1 MLDKMWAVAAKD
13 LRQFSRDRAALVM
26 MFAVPLL
33 LMAILGSAFANLGD
47 GGSSDPTV
55 LPVVD
60 HDGGPEAR
68 ALIDG
73 LRQTPSLTVQMTTD
87 ENAAEQAV
95 RDGSQVGLLIIPAG
109 FSTAVEGSQ
118 PVAKVTY
125 YRVANNGSRGAQAAR
140 DRVEAVV
147 QRLAFARV
155 TAEAVSRAQIQA
167 GGKADPAIVGQLVA
181 RASRQLDQSPP
192 VAIQMVSATGGSA
205 NPQDN
210 AVPGYALM
218 FALFGLMGGAGS
230 ILEEKDA
237 GTIKRLLIAPLSTA
251 ALLGGKLLAQFIQ
264 SLVQLT
270 VLFGLGALLFK
281 IDLGA
286 SLLAL
291 ALVIVGTSFA
301 ATGLGMVLVSFVK
314 SQRQV
319 RPVTMLIVLSFSALG
334 GSWWPISTEPAWMQS
349 VGLVTLNAWAMRGFN
364 GLMIFDQGFAQVLP
378 DIAVLFGYGLI
389 CFALARRTFRFREA

>member
-47 GGSSDPTV
+47 GGSSGPTV